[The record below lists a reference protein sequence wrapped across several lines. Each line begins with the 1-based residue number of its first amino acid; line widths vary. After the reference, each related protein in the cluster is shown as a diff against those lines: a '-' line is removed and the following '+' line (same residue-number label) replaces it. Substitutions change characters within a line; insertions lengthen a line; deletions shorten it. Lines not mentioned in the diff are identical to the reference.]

1 MIKNFL
7 QKYQTVL
14 FTVAA
19 TSLVTSL
26 IASGYFVMKDEE
38 KNANQQIEV
47 LQKSIEELQNK
58 SKKETVEIDKEEQQ
72 KEEKELIVPV
82 ATIQKD
88 QVVKRNLEVSPAIEE
103 VEEKMVSCLAFD
115 GSTHRLSEDDCDLLK
130 QANALMERAVDR
142 YNDCISGA
150 EEDLSSA
157 KEEFQDRL
165 NVGYS
170 SSATG
175 DYNRSI
181 EEYNNRIHGCVDERN
196 KQLKKLQK

>member
-26 IASGYFVMKDEE
+26 VASGYFVMKDKE
-38 KNANQQIEV
+38 KNASQQIEV
-47 LQKSIEELQNK
+47 LQKSIEELQDK
-58 SKKETVEIDKEEQQ
+58 SKKETVEIDKEQQ

-88 QVVKRNLEVSPAIEE
+88 QVVKKNVEVSPAIEE
-103 VEEKMVSCLAFD
+103 VEEKVVSCLAFD

-165 NVGYS
+165 SVGYS
-170 SSATG
+170 SSATD

-181 EEYNNRIHGCVDERN
+181 EEYNNRIQGCVDERN

>member
-26 IASGYFVMKDEE
+26 VASGYFVMKDKE
-38 KNANQQIEV
+38 KNASQQIEV
-47 LQKSIEELQNK
+47 LQKSIEELQDK
-58 SKKETVEIDKEEQQ
+58 SKKETVEIDKEQQ

-88 QVVKRNLEVSPAIEE
+88 QVVKKNVEVSPAIEE
-103 VEEKMVSCLAFD
+103 VEEKVVSCLAFD
-115 GSTHRLSEDDCDLLK
+115 GSIHRLSEDDCDLLK

-165 NVGYS
+165 SVGYS
-170 SSATG
+170 SSATD

-181 EEYNNRIHGCVDERN
+181 EEYNNRIQGCVDERN

>member
-1 MIKNFL
+1 MIKAFFKKN
-7 QKYQTVL
+7 QAIL
-14 FTVAA
+14 FTVLA

-26 IASGYFVMKDEE
+26 VASGYFVMKNEE
-38 KNANQQIEV
+38 KNASQKIEV
-47 LQKSIEELQNK
+47 LQKSIEELQDK
-58 SKKETVEIDKEEQQ
+58 SEKETVEIDKEQR

-82 ATIQKD
+82 VTTQKD
-88 QVVKRNLEVSPAIEE
+88 QVIKNNVEVSPVTEE
-103 VEEKMVSCLAFD
+103 VEEKIVSCLAFD

-150 EEDLSSA
+150 EENLSSA

-165 NVGYS
+165 IVGYS
-170 SSATG
+170 SSATD

-181 EEYNNRIHGCVDERN
+181 EEYNNRIQECADERN
-196 KQLKKLQK
+196 RQLKKLQK